1 LQKSLPSHSLLL
13 VGLVGAFLAAEPALG
28 LDLFPDAGDRARAGL
43 SFFLPLLA
51 AAVACAA
58 ACWWHWEERLT
69 WGPLAIAL
77 AVGAAAGSA
86 FPLSDQTGEPLPAMA
101 VVAYCFFCVVSGVV
115 VLRASGRLRAR
126 RAIDQGLVVCAFGLG
141 TAWTWLFLAPAQS
154 SAGFVHSSFDLL
166 LALGVLAAFCN
177 HGWPASPRFGML
189 GGGIGLLA
197 VADSLHGVGGL
208 TNVAGLDIAHLLPFA
223 GAALI
228 AAAGCLGPPRSG
240 GRAPSGR
247 LVVALTFAAVLL
259 AIAALVYDHYSR
271 LDAGTILLASLTLL
285 AAGVRLTRAQRGWR
299 DARARARE
307 AELAGALEV
316 AGLDAALAIDPAGRV
331 VSCNARARE
340 VFCRDEAELI
350 GQPVADL
357 LGDLPGRS
365 LAGLLQAGQNG
376 SQPTPVEL
384 RAHRPQGL
392 DLPVEVA
399 VASFKPG
406 AELRTLIVRDIT
418 ERRRREEENRRLAAI
433 IRSSDDAVLTK
444 DLNGVV
450 TGWNQGA
457 QRLYGYTAEE
467 AIGRRV
473 DELVIPRGRQ
483 HEAMKV
489 LSEAGAGETVS
500 FETQRLTKAGTTID
514 VSLRAF
520 PIRGLSGEVTAICTV
535 GHDVSERRRR
545 ERAEERETEA
555 TLWRRRLRQAI
566 DEGGLV
572 FHGQPI
578 LDLESGQIHHHELLV
593 RMRLDGKLVLP
604 GSFLPYAEE
613 AELIHDLD
621 LWAVERGIQLAA
633 QTPVAINLSA
643 RSIDSRD
650 ILQVIERKLGA
661 DAMLAPNIT
670 FEITETAA
678 AGNMEGARELVIEL
692 MKMGCAV
699 ALDDFGTGYGSFTY
713 LRHLPVT
720 QLKIDAEF
728 ISGLGSDPADKR
740 VVESIV
746 AVARNFEMVTVA
758 EGVEDQETF
767 EMLEDLGVD
776 LVQGYYVG
784 RPQPLERERGRRA
797 IHG

>member
-1 LQKSLPSHSLLL
+1 LHKSLPSHGLLL
-13 VGLVGAFLAAEPALG
+13 VGLVGALLAAAPALG
-28 LDLFPDAGDRARAGL
+28 LDLFPDADDRARAGL
-43 SFFLPLLA
+43 SFFMPLLA
-51 AAVACAA
+51 AAIACAA
-58 ACWWHWEERLT
+58 ASWWHREERLI
-69 WGPLAIAL
+69 WAPLAIAL
-77 AVGAAAGSA
+77 AVGAAAASA
-86 FPLSDQTGEPLPAMA
+86 FPVSHQESESLP
-101 VVAYCFFCVVSGVV
+101 VAAALAYGFFCLVSGAV

-126 RAIDQGLVVCAFGLG
+126 RAVDQGLVVCALGLG
-141 TAWTWLFLAPAQS
+141 TGWSWLFLAPAQS
-154 SAGFVHSSFDLL
+154 SADVVHGSLDLL
-166 LALGVLAAFCN
+166 LALAVLTAFCN
-177 HGWPASPRFGML
+177 HGWPASARFGML
-189 GGGIGLLA
+189 GGGFGLLA
-197 VADSLHGVGGL
+197 VADSLHADGML
-208 TNVAGLDIAHLLPFA
+208 ANVAGLDLADVLPFA

-228 AAAGCLGPPRSG
+228 AVAGCLGPQRSG

-247 LVVALTFAAVLL
+247 LVVVLTFAAVLL

-271 LDAGTILLASLTLL
+271 LDSATILLAGLTLL

-307 AELAGALEV
+307 AELTGALEA
-316 AGLDAALAIDPAGRV
+316 AGLDAALAIDPSGRV
-331 VSCNARARE
+331 ASCNARARE
-340 VFCRDEAELI
+340 LFCRGEEEIIDR
-350 GQPVADL
+350 PVTDL
-357 LGDLPGRS
+357 LRDGPGSS
-365 LAGLLQAGQNG
+365 LARLLQAGQNG

-384 RAHRPQGL
+384 RADRPQGL

-399 VASFKPG
+399 VVSFKPD
-406 AELRTLIVRDIT
+406 AEVRTLIVRDIT
-418 ERRRREEENRRLAAI
+418 ERRRREEENHRLTAI

-444 DLNGVV
+444 DLDGVV

-457 QRLYGYTAEE
+457 QHLYGYSAEE

-473 DELVIPRGRQ
+473 DELIIPRGRF
-483 HEAMKV
+483 HEARRV
-489 LSEAGAGETVS
+489 LTEAGAGETIS
-500 FETQRLTKAGTTID
+500 FETQRITKAGTTID

-555 TLWRRRLRQAI
+555 VLWRRRLRQAI

-578 LDLESGQIHHHELLV
+578 LDLKSGRIHHHELLV

-604 GSFLPYAEE
+604 GAFLPYAEE

-633 QTPVAINLSA
+633 QIPVAINLSA
-643 RSIDSRD
+643 RSLDSRG

-661 DAMLAPNIT
+661 DASLAPNIT

-678 AGNMEGARELVIEL
+678 AENMEGARELVIEL

-720 QLKIDAEF
+720 QLKIDTEF
-728 ISGLGSDPADKR
+728 ITEIGNDPADRR

-746 AVARNFEMVTVA
+746 AVARNFEMITVA
-758 EGVEDQETF
+758 EGVEDQGTF
-767 EMLEDLGVD
+767 EILEDLGVD
-776 LVQGYYVG
+776 LVQGYYIG
-784 RPQPLERERGRRA
+784 RPQPLELGRRA